1 MLFVDT
7 TGTAGYVAIVTIIS
21 SGSPSVANKFNNTD
35 MTDLAAICSVRDVHV
50 ALSYD
55 SITFY
60 DVLLLIGPAK
70 MGGHGNLPK
79 VTRRYYQPRCC

>member
-1 MLFVDT
+1 
-7 TGTAGYVAIVTIIS
+7 
-21 SGSPSVANKFNNTD
+21 